1 MIYSKDNKVIPYA
14 SGTDEDRVQTGNGL
28 PKAVLSWSNTVR
40 YRNWDLNLFFRSWL
54 GQDVYNV
61 TDMIQGVNCKITEG
75 QNLLRTAY
83 RRNKAITNTDR
94 LMLLDYWLEKGDF
107 LKLDAVTLGY
117 TLPRNKIKYVE
128 KLRCYFTVRN
138 VCTLTGYSG
147 LDPEVNVNGLA
158 PGFEGMS
165 QYPRTRSFILGI
177 EIGF

>member
-1 MIYSKDNKVIPYA
+1 MKNK
-14 SGTDEDRVQTGNGL
+14 
-28 PKAVLSWSNTVR
+28 
-40 YRNWDLNLFFRSWL
+40 RSS
-54 GQDVYNV
+54 
-61 TDMIQGVNCKITEG
+61 TRIS
-75 QNLLRTAY
+75 
-83 RRNKAITNTDR
+83 
-94 LMLLDYWLEKGDF
+94 LEKGDF

>member
-1 MIYSKDNKVIPYA
+1 MTSKYPRLGLSDDMNGNYLKVSDI
-14 SGTDEDRVQTGNGL
+14 
-28 PKAVLSWSNTVR
+28 
-40 YRNWDLNLFFRSWL
+40 F
-54 GQDVYNV
+54 
-61 TDMIQGVNCKITEG
+61 
-75 QNLLRTAY
+75 
-83 RRNKAITNTDR
+83 
-94 LMLLDYWLEKGDF
+94 LEKGDYLR
-107 LKLDAVTLGY
+107 LKNITLGY